1 MTSDVVR
8 VRAVV
13 RGRVQMVGFRA
24 FVQRYAAQLGLGGS
38 VRNAPDGTV
47 VCELQ
52 GPREAVA
59 QMVTRLNEGPMHARV
74 DRVDVEH
81 LDPIADAPSLRV
93 TA

>member
-1 MTSDVVR
+1 MASDVVR

-24 FVQRYAAQLGLGGS
+24 FVQRHARDTGLRGT

-47 VCELQ
+47 VCEAEGARPVVDDLVDALHR
-52 GPREAVA
+52 GPSY
-59 QMVTRLNEGPMHARV
+59 ARV

-81 LDPIADAPSLRV
+81 LEPGGDLPLMSV

>member
-1 MTSDVVR
+1 MTSDIVR
-8 VRAVV
+8 VRAVA

-24 FVQRYAAQLGLGGS
+24 FVQRHAAQLGLGGS

-52 GPREAVA
+52 GAREAVE
-59 QMVTRLNEGPMHARV
+59 QMLARLNDGPLHARV
-74 DRVDVEH
+74 DRVDVEP
-81 LDPIADAPSLRV
+81 LEPVADAPSMRV

>member
-24 FVQRYAAQLGLGGS
+24 FVQRHAAQHGRGGS

-52 GPREAVA
+52 GARAAVA
-59 QMVTRLNEGPMHARV
+59 QMVQRLHDGPMHARV

-81 LDPIADAPSLRV
+81 LDPVADAPSKGV

>member
-24 FVQRYAAQLGLGGS
+24 YVQGHAARLGVGGS
-38 VRNAPDGTV
+38 VRNASDGTV

-52 GPREAVA
+52 GPHDAVEL
-59 QMVTRLNEGPMHARV
+59 MLTRLHDGPSHARV

-81 LDPIADAPSLRV
+81 LTPVDDAPSMRV